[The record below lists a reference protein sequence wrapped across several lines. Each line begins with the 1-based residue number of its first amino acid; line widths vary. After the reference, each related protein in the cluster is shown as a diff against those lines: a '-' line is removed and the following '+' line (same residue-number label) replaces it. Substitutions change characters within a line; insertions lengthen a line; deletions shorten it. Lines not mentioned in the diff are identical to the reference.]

1 MYLFLVSK
9 KILGVIIM
17 SEEKTKKPFY
27 KKWWVWV
34 IAIIVIAGIASQGE
48 DSSTPEQLAKLAE
61 DPVILTRPDQQK
73 NFVAIV
79 SNAIK
84 AAKNVE
90 NDMQK
95 GGILN
100 TRGKEICELL
110 KTLAVKDWTGWVES
124 IDTNSDG
131 KGVLGIKLAR
141 NINVET
147 WNNAMSDITSKTLI
161 EPGSELFNKAASM
174 KKGSRVKFSGTFF
187 KDDTHCIDGQSMGLA
202 GKVEDPEFT
211 FRFSTVSLIK

>member
-1 MYLFLVSK
+1 MSK
-9 KILGVIIM
+9 
-17 SEEKTKKPFY
+17 EKTKKPIY

-34 IAIIVIAGIASQGE
+34 LAVIVIAGIGSQGG
-48 DSSTPEQLAKLAE
+48 DNPTTEQLAKLAE

-73 NFVAIV
+73 NFVVIV

-84 AAKNVE
+84 TAKNVE
-90 NDMQK
+90 NEMQK

-100 TRGKEICELL
+100 KRGKEICKLL
-110 KTLAVKDWTGWVES
+110 NTRAVKDWTGWVES

-131 KGVLGIKLAR
+131 KGVFGIKLAR
-141 NINVET
+141 NIHVET
-147 WNNAMSDITSKTLI
+147 WNNALSDIGSNTLI
-161 EPGSELFNKAASM
+161 EPGSALFNAVASM
-174 KKGSRVKFSGTFF
+174 KKGNRVKFSGTFF
-187 KDDTHCIDGQSMGLA
+187 KDDTHCIAGQSMGLT

>member
-1 MYLFLVSK
+1 
-9 KILGVIIM
+9 M

-34 IAIIVIAGIASQGE
+34 LAIIVIAGIGSQGG
-48 DSSTPEQLAKLAE
+48 DNPKTEQSAKLAE
-61 DPVILTRPDQQK
+61 DLVILTRPDQQK
-73 NFVAIV
+73 NFVVIV

-90 NDMQK
+90 NNMQK

-100 TRGKEICELL
+100 TRGKEICNLL
-110 KTLAVKDWTGWVES
+110 KTRAVKDWTGWVES

-141 NINVET
+141 NIHVET
-147 WNNAMSDITSKTLI
+147 WNNALSDIMSKTLI
-161 EPGSELFNKAASM
+161 EPGSALFNAVASM
-174 KKGSRVKFSGTFF
+174 KKGNSVKFSGTFF
-187 KDDTHCIDGQSMGLA
+187 KDDTHCIAGQSMGLR